1 MLSCDH
7 HLLRHEATQ
16 GGSPPGRGSVGK
28 PDRTAEAASVCSASL
43 IGQMRVLMLAPPG
56 GGKGTQGVRIAD
68 ELGIE
73 HISSGDLLRAAVAAD
88 TPVGRQVAEYM
99 AAGKL
104 APDAV
109 VTEAVMSVLEG
120 REGYVLDGYPRTL
133 VQAEGLRFDVVFHL
147 DVPDAVI
154 IARLLARGR
163 ADDSEEVI
171 LERIRQYESDTAPLI
186 EHYEDL
192 GVLVRVDGDRPVDDV
207 TAELFENL
215 AIRD

>member
-1 MLSCDH
+1 MN
-7 HLLRHEATQ
+7 
-16 GGSPPGRGSVGK
+16 
-28 PDRTAEAASVCSASL
+28 
-43 IGQMRVLMLAPPG
+43 VLMLAPPG

-88 TPVGRQVAEYM
+88 TPVGRQVAEYLE
-99 AAGKL
+99 AGRL

-109 VTEAVMSVLEG
+109 VMAAVTPLLEERDG
-120 REGYVLDGYPRTL
+120 FVLDGYPRTL
-133 VQAEGLRFDVVFHL
+133 AQAEGLEFDVVFYL

-154 IARLLARGR
+154 TERMLARGR
-163 ADDSEEVI
+163 ADDSEAVI

-186 EHYEDL
+186 EYYEDQ
-192 GVLVRVDGDRPVDDV
+192 GVLVRIDGDRPVDEV

>member
-1 MLSCDH
+1 
-7 HLLRHEATQ
+7 
-16 GGSPPGRGSVGK
+16 
-28 PDRTAEAASVCSASL
+28 
-43 IGQMRVLMLAPPG
+43 MLAPPG

-68 ELGIE
+68 QLGIE

-109 VTEAVMSVLEG
+109 VTAAVTPLLEQ

-133 VQAEGLRFDVVFHL
+133 AQAEGLEFDVVFYL

-154 IARLLARGR
+154 SERLLARGR
-163 ADDSEEVI
+163 ADDSEEII
-171 LERIRQYESDTAPLI
+171 LERIRHYESDTAPLI
-186 EHYEDL
+186 EHFEEL
-192 GVLVRVDGDRPVDDV
+192 GVLVRVDGDRSMDAV

-215 AIRD
+215 TIRD